1 MIDWIDVAGGV
12 FEMIEVMIIAVNLSD
27 GNRRNIQREG
37 CAIVLASTLLP
48 LLNSFDIPYH
58 ALVTVIGAAL
68 ILFVVVKKNLVSA
81 ITDSIFGFVWGFLYQ
96 AICLGVML
104 GISQVVHF
112 NEIALRFILLVLM
125 DILAFLF
132 IRNSSVQEVLYRF
145 YYSNRKAVLWIAV
158 TITILCSVVINLW
171 APDDTTYSN
180 KRLEIIIMIVL
191 YVGINAFFIYGLFKR
206 KKAEEEL
213 FEAHE
218 YEDYLHEL
226 MDQMKGREHEYK
238 NHIQHILSITEA
250 KDVGDKEDRIREYT
264 KQILNQTDGPTQ
276 SAVTDNI
283 AVSIFL
289 HQVKK
294 KAEKDHV
301 NLEYYIEKPFPEYN
315 IPEKDLVELISNA
328 INNAFEAVAGLEP
341 EKKSIFILF
350 QNKHIEVINT
360 MPYSGKINTDIST
373 KGSSRGYG
381 RKNMQR
387 IAKKYDITLE
397 TEVEEDRFVVCID
410 F

>member
-12 FEMIEVMIIAVNLSD
+12 LEMIEVMIIAVNLSD
-27 GNRRNIQREG
+27 DNNRDIKREG
-37 CAIVLASTLLP
+37 IAIVLASTLIP
-48 LLNSFDIPYH
+48 LLNSFNIPYH
-58 ALVTVIGAAL
+58 AVVTVLGAAL
-68 ILFVVVKKNLVSA
+68 ILFVVVKKELVSA

-96 AICLGVML
+96 AVCLGIML
-104 GISQVVHF
+104 GVSQIVRFKEIVV
-112 NEIALRFILLVLM
+112 RFILLVLM

-132 IRNSSVQEVLYRF
+132 IRNEAVQEALFRF
-145 YYSNRKAVLWIAV
+145 YYGNRKAVLWIAV
-158 TITILCSVVINLW
+158 TITILCSIVINLW
-171 APDDTTYSN
+171 APDDTAYSN
-180 KRLEIIIMIVL
+180 KRLEIIILIVL
-191 YVGINAFFIYGLFKR
+191 YVVINTFFIYGLLKR

-213 FEAHE
+213 YEAHE

-226 MDQMKGREHEYK
+226 MDQMKSREHEYK
-238 NHIQHILSITEA
+238 NHIQHIVSITEA
-250 KDVGDKEDRIREYT
+250 EDVKDKDKRIHEYT
-264 KQILNQTDGPTQ
+264 RQILNQADGPTQ

-294 KAEKDHV
+294 RAEEEHV
-301 NLEYYIEKPFPEYN
+301 NLEYYIEKPFPEYK

-341 EKKSIFILF
+341 EKRSIFILF
-350 QNKHIEVINT
+350 QDKHIEVINT
-360 MPYSGKINTDIST
+360 MPYSGKINTSVST

-381 RKNMQR
+381 RKNMLR
-387 IAKKYDITLE
+387 IAKKYDIKLE
-397 TEVEEDRFVVCID
+397 TEVEEDRFVVSID